1 MCSGSEEALTKP
13 GRYATI
19 ADLHPR
25 LGMVIPVWY
34 NPSEPDAAASEL
46 LRLTLADCARFLP
59 LENVVLVV
67 DGSPRV
73 AALARAERDRLHAV
87 EGSAPVLLI
96 EEENRGK
103 EHAVTQGMQWLLQ
116 ERPTVDLLAVRD
128 ADADHFIN
136 DLPNLAR
143 AALHIVAETDNARA
157 LVIGRRISLHRP
169 MGWLRGELEQLQNWV
184 LLDALRYHLAQRGR
198 VLDLR
203 FCAGSGTVPDFNSG
217 YKLYTRAA
225 AAAIFADPGAEM
237 RCLGPDEF
245 WRCGAETISVVH
257 GVLSGATLGEVGRLT
272 FDGQPTSTFAAGAAA
287 RVRWYG
293 GVIAWIFSRLDV
305 PFAAAQAILDNHVVA
320 SAMTTLEPA
329 AEELR
334 AVREAALQRLAAYRG
349 EAYASTPLARM
360 IPFL

>member
-1 MCSGSEEALTKP
+1 MISAGH
-13 GRYATI
+13 YATL
-19 ADLHPR
+19 AELYPR
-25 LGMVIPVWY
+25 LGMVVPVWY
-34 NPSEPDAAASEL
+34 NPSEPDATAADL

-73 AALARAERDRLHAV
+73 AAIAHAERDRLRDA
-87 EGSAPVLLI
+87 EGSAPFLLI
-96 EEENRGK
+96 AEENRGK
-103 EHAVTQGMQWLLQ
+103 EHAVTQGMQWLLR
-116 ERPTVDLLAVRD
+116 ERPAVDLLAVRD

-143 AALHIVAETDNARA
+143 AALHIMAEAGDARA
-157 LVIGRRISLHRP
+157 LVIGRRASLHRP
-169 MGWLRGELEQLQNWV
+169 MGWLRGELELLQDWV

-225 AAAIFADPGAEM
+225 AERIFADPGAEM
-237 RCLGPDEF
+237 RCLGPEEF

-272 FDGQPTSTFAAGAAA
+272 FDGQPTSTFAAGATA
-287 RVRWYG
+287 RVRWYS

-305 PFAAAQAILDNHVVA
+305 PFAAAQAILDNHVVV
-320 SAMTTLEPA
+320 SAMVTLEPA

-334 AVREAALQRLAAYRG
+334 AVREAVLQRLAAYRG
-349 EAYASTPLARM
+349 EAYVPTPLVRP